1 MKYLKKRLVSSVR
14 SATNLIPVYFNA
26 NELFSLCTVVPLLS
40 DVDSVQKLLNDCLPN
55 QVADTSSLSEAMIN
69 SLGNVGTKEALR
81 LAERAIF
88 TSSDETKLAQLSA
101 MEGILNDLAGDEAL
115 ATKVCEV
122 A

>member
-1 MKYLKKRLVSSVR
+1 M
-14 SATNLIPVYFNA
+14 
-26 NELFSLCTVVPLLS
+26 CTVVPLLS

-55 QVADTSSLSEAMIN
+55 QVADTSSLSEAMIH

-81 LAERAIF
+81 LAERAI